1 MGSQDGTT
9 LGERRLILWRGAL
22 VSLVI
27 GLFIG
32 SCIMVYLLGSARFP
46 DIQENVHA
54 LMILFFGVAALISV
68 VTIAALTLKN
78 PVLKAQTSNS
88 QKEQNHRWE
97 KDERDIA
104 WKAFTISVAIAIFL
118 VSCWMM
124 WTMGST
130 NTILGMGNTQPFF
143 VVPLIIVFG
152 VTALV
157 SALTIAS
164 IAIHSMNMSD
174 EHEALGLPKGS
185 VRALIAL
192 SLIVIFAITAIYMQS
207 QLSPYYRNLGN
218 GTITLIEPTK
228 SQETF
233 ALQTLT
239 TVSTLVVAIAAF
251 YFGTKAVATA
261 QKASSAEPQIT
272 RIIPKSPFELNT
284 DEQSI
289 LYPIIVET
297 EPKEQEVTATVEKK
311 EDGTIDEV
319 KENEFKFIPS
329 PSLKHGTVVTLL
341 FQIAK
346 SPKSKDKLEVKI
358 KKTTIESAEPLE
370 IVLSG
375 QKEVAIIVKTNPEDQ
390 EVLGTIDK
398 PEKGTVEATQKHSE
412 MLFKPTDSFGNADTV
427 TLTFTPKKNSAS
439 KKQVKVTKKK
449 TP

>member
-1 MGSQDGTT
+1 MGPQEGFSSPDRKT
-9 LGERRLILWRGAL
+9 IAWRIVLVAL
-22 VSLVI
+22 VV
-27 GLFIG
+27 GLFVA
-32 SCIMVYLLGSARFP
+32 SCIMIYMLGSTMFP
-46 DIQENVHA
+46 GFHENQ
-54 LMILFFGVAALISV
+54 LFLLISFFGAAALISV
-68 VTIAALTLKN
+68 VTVAVMTLRN
-78 PVLKAQTSNS
+78 PLLRTSTHQS
-88 QKEQNHRWE
+88 HRWE
-97 KDERDIA
+97 KNELETA

-130 NTILGMGNTQPFF
+130 NNILGMGNTQPFF

-157 SALTIAS
+157 AALTIAS

-218 GTITLIEPTK
+218 GTITLIEPSK

-284 DEQSI
+284 DEQSV

-297 EPKEQEVTATVEKK
+297 EPKEKEVTATVEKK
-311 EDGTIDEV
+311 EEGTIEEV
-319 KENEFKFIPS
+319 KENEFKFTPS
-329 PSLKHGTVVTLL
+329 ASLEHGTVVTLL
-341 FQIAK
+341 FQITNN
-346 SPKSKDKLEVKI
+346 PKSKEKLEVKI
-358 KKTTIESAEPLE
+358 KKTTIESAEPPE

-375 QKEVAIIVKTNPEDQ
+375 QKEVAVIVKTNPENQD
-390 EVLGTIDK
+390 VLGTIDK
-398 PEKGTVEATQKHSE
+398 PEKGTVEATQKPSE
-412 MLFKPTDSFGNADTV
+412 MLFKPAVSFGNADTV

-449 TP
+449 TA